1 MPVHEL
7 LHAIAMP
14 CKSKK
19 YIYFFSQGMLATT
32 TDIISRRRYIFM
44 SMLPN
49 IVLGIIPIILY
60 FVAVN
65 ANCKISP
72 GILCFG
78 VLGIG
83 DYWNVLKALNV
94 TSGKC
99 QLFNSGVNTFYIG
112 KKSDCE
118 QLKIIIA
125 FISLIIT
132 VAIGTSYFLTENVI
146 LVIACFAGWLYQAY
160 EEASF
165 VVFYMIENQLSIIMR
180 YSIVIFIIAI
190 RILL

>member
-1 MPVHEL
+1 MMPIHEL

-32 TDIISRRRYIFM
+32 TDIITRRRYIFM
-44 SMLPN
+44 SILPN
-49 IVLGIIPIILY
+49 MVLGIIPVILY
-60 FVAVN
+60 IAAVN

-78 VLGIG
+78 VLEICCGIG
-83 DYWNVLKALNV
+83 DYWNVLKVLNV
-94 TSGKC
+94 TPGKC

-132 VAIGTSYFLTENVI
+132 VVIGTSYLLTENVI
-146 LVIACFAGWLYQAY
+146 FLYLLLVPFAA
-160 EEASF
+160 
-165 VVFYMIENQLSIIMR
+165 FYMIENKLSVIMR

-190 RILL
+190 SIIL